1 MDKRFSHVRLLI
13 PVSQQFRDQNVRNTI
28 QLLKIRLRLMQNSI
42 SSSTQVVRSG
52 TMGAINVLLMMMPLL
67 EHVSQQMFV
76 LQTEENF
83 VQSNYLQLNQQNLYL
98 MNSKRKL
105 SSSVKF
111 GTTAVTIVKSDTAKS
126 MDARRN
132 HAQQEQPR
140 LAKRRFQPQ
149 IW

>member
-1 MDKRFSHVRLLI
+1 M
-13 PVSQQFRDQNVRNTI
+13 
-28 QLLKIRLRLMQNSI
+28 
-42 SSSTQVVRSG
+42 
-52 TMGAINVLLMMMPLL
+52 MGAINVLLMMMPLL
-67 EHVSQQMFV
+67 EHVTQQMFV

-111 GTTAVTIVKSDTAKS
+111 GTTAVTIVKSDTARS

-132 HAQQEQPR
+132 HAQQEQLR